1 MVVTVK
7 CKYMMKGESKLNGRS
22 DLRLPITVEM
32 MVKLPNALDHVCKSK
47 YEFLLFMSA
56 FSLSFSASLRVGEI
70 AASNSVD
77 AKKIFQM
84 SNIRIENDNIILV
97 IQYSKTDQIGRSA
110 ICKIES
116 VLGQSYICTLKTL
129 KSYLKVRPHTEG
141 PLFYYLNCACLTR
154 NQFVSILHSA
164 LKFLGYCTTNINTHS
179 FRIGAATYLALK
191 GESDETMKQKG

>member
-7 CKYMMKGESKLNGRS
+7 CKNMMKGESKLNGRS

-97 IQYSKTDQIGRSA
+97 IQYSKTDQIGRSS
-110 ICKIES
+110 ICEIAS
-116 VLGQSYICTLKTL
+116 VLRQSQICTLKVV
-129 KSYLKVRPHTEG
+129 KSYLKVSPHTKE
-141 PLFYYLNCACLTR
+141 PLFCHLNCTCLTR
-154 NQFVSILHSA
+154 NQFVSILHSV
-164 LKFLGYCTTNINTHS
+164 LKFLGYCTTNINTH
-179 FRIGAATYLALK
+179 
-191 GESDETMKQKG
+191 

>member
-116 VLGQSYICTLKTL
+116 VLGQSQICTLKTL

-141 PLFYYLNCACLTR
+141 PLFYSLNCACLTR

-164 LKFLGYCTTNINTHS
+164 L
-179 FRIGAATYLALK
+179 
-191 GESDETMKQKG
+191 